1 MTEVIKPTMMDY
13 HRYILVCIGNK
24 CTENGE
30 GQNLYNELKIKLK
43 AAGLDKGEL
52 RVKRN
57 KVTCFG
63 TCTSGP
69 LLCVQPD
76 GIWYYDINSAKLDR
90 IIDEHFIQGKP
101 VLEYIHHHNHG

>member
-57 KVTCFG
+57 KVTCLEPVPRAPYFVYNLMV
-63 TCTSGP
+63 SGITISI
-69 LLCVQPD
+69 VQ
-76 GIWYYDINSAKLDR
+76 S
-90 IIDEHFIQGKP
+90 
-101 VLEYIHHHNHG
+101 